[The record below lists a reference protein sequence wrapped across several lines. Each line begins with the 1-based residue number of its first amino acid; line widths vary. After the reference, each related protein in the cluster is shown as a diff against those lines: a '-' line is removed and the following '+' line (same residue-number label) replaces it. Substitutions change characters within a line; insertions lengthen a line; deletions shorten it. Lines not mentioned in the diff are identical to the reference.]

1 MKISIAATDDELIRC
16 YPIMAELRPH
26 LSETEFIEQ
35 THRQQRDGFQIVYLE
50 DKNQIV
56 SVAGFR
62 ILEYLGWG
70 KTLYVDDLVTVSAAR
85 SRRHGGRLFD
95 WLVEHATSRDC
106 DQLHLDSGVQRHA
119 AHRFYLQRRMDITCH
134 HFALKLKR

>member
-1 MKISIAATDDELIRC
+1 MKISIATSDDELVRC
-16 YPIMAELRPH
+16 YPVMAELRPH
-26 LSETEFIEQ
+26 LNQKQFIEQ

-50 DKNQIV
+50 DRKLVV

-70 KTLYVDDLVTVSAAR
+70 KTLYVDDLVTVSTAR
-85 SRRHGGRLFD
+85 SRQHGGRLFD
-95 WLVEHATSRDC
+95 WLVKLAQSQDC
-106 DQLHLDSGVQRHA
+106 DELHLDSGVQRHG
-119 AHRFYLQRRMDITCH
+119 AHRFYLQRRMEITCH

>member
-1 MKISIAATDDELIRC
+1 MKISIAATDDELVRC
-16 YPIMAELRPH
+16 YPVMAELRPH

-70 KTLYVDDLVTVSAAR
+70 KTLYVGYLVTGGTAR
-85 SRRHGGRLFD
+85 SQRHGGTLFD
-95 WLVEHATSRDC
+95 WLVGHSASPDW
-106 DQLHLDSGVQRHA
+106 DQPHLAS
-119 AHRFYLQRRMDITCH
+119 
-134 HFALKLKR
+134 